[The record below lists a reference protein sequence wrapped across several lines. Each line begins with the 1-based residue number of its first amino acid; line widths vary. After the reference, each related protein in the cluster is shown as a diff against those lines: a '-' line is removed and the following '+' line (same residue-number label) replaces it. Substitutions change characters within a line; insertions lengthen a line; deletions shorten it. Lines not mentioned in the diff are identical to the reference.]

1 MRTPYG
7 LQILDSC
14 LTCELREKRL
24 FCNLSP
30 GAVKD
35 LEAIRSTA
43 SYPAGAVLYVEGQ
56 NPRGVFVLCQ
66 GRAKL
71 TASSAEGKTLI
82 LKIVEPGEVLGLSS
96 TVSGKPYEASVELLE
111 PTQVNFIR
119 RDEFLNFLRKH
130 GDAALRVAQQ
140 LSQNY
145 HTAYQEIRT
154 LGLSQSASEK
164 LARLL
169 LEWSSNDNSRRPG
182 QKVKVTLTHEEIAQ
196 MIGTSRETVTRAFA
210 DLKKRRFIEVRGATV
225 TIRDRSAL
233 ESLVGA

>member
-30 GAVKD
+30 GAVRE

-56 NPRGVFVLCQ
+56 NPRGVFILCQ

-71 TASSAEGKTLI
+71 TASSADGKTLI

-96 TVSGKPYEASVELLE
+96 TVSGKPYEATVELLE

-119 RDEFLNFLRKH
+119 RDEFLGFLRKH

-169 LEWSSNDNSRRPG
+169 LEWAASENSGRG
-182 QKVKVTLTHEEIAQ
+182 QKVKLTLTHEEIAQ

-210 DLKKRRFIEVRGATV
+210 DLKKRKFIEVRGATV

>member
-1 MRTPYG
+1 
-7 LQILDSC
+7 
-14 LTCELREKRL
+14 
-24 FCNLSP
+24 
-30 GAVKD
+30 
-35 LEAIRSTA
+35 
-43 SYPAGAVLYVEGQ
+43 LYVEGQ
-56 NPRGVFVLCQ
+56 NPRGVFILCQ

-71 TASSAEGKTLI
+71 TASSADGKTLI

-96 TVSGKPYEASVELLE
+96 TVSGKPYEATVELLE

-119 RDEFLNFLRKH
+119 RAEFLNFLRKH

-169 LEWSSNDNSRRPG
+169 LEWAASENSGRG

-210 DLKKRRFIEVRGATV
+210 DLKKRKFIEVRGATV

-233 ESLVGA
+233 ESLVG

>member
-30 GAVKD
+30 VAVKE

-43 SYPAGAVLYVEGQ
+43 SYPSGAVLYVEGQ
-56 NPRGVFVLCQ
+56 NPRGVFILCQ

-71 TASSAEGKTLI
+71 TASSADGKTLI

-96 TVSGKPYEASVELLE
+96 TVSGKPYEATVELLE

-119 RDEFLNFLRKH
+119 RAEFLNFLRKH

-169 LEWSSNDNSRRPG
+169 LEWASSENSGRS
-182 QKVKVTLTHEEIAQ
+182 QKVKLTLTHEEIAQ

-210 DLKKRRFIEVRGATV
+210 DLKKRKFIEVRGATV

>member
-30 GAVKD
+30 AALKD

-56 NPRGVFVLCQ
+56 NPRGVFILCQ

-82 LKIVEPGEVLGLSS
+82 LKIVDPGEVLGLSS
-96 TVSGKPYEASVELLE
+96 TVAGKPYEATVELLE

-119 RDEFLNFLRKH
+119 RDEFLNYLRKH

-169 LEWSSNDNSRRPG
+169 LDWASQDGASRPG

-210 DLKKRRFIEVRGATV
+210 DLRKRRFIEVRGATV
-225 TIRDRSAL
+225 TIRNRSAL
-233 ESLVGA
+233 EHLVGV

>member
-30 GAVKD
+30 TAVRD

-56 NPRGVFVLCQ
+56 NPRGVFILCQ

-96 TVSGKPYEASVELLE
+96 TVSGKPYEATVELLE

-119 RDEFLNFLRKH
+119 RDEFLNFLRRH

-169 LEWSSNDNSRRPG
+169 LEWSANDNSGRG
-182 QKVKVTLTHEEIAQ
+182 LKLKLTLTHEEIAQ

-210 DLKKRRFIEVRGATV
+210 DLRKRRFIEVRGATV
-225 TIRDRSAL
+225 TIRDRTAL